1 MRHYQTA
8 FYDASLSDSENVESW
23 EEGGSKD
30 MRQRAFDKWNKM
42 LAEYQQPVIDP
53 ATREALDAYVAK
65 RKEELPDAW
74 Y

>member
-8 FYDASLSDSENVESW
+8 FYDATLSDSENVESW

-30 MRQRAFDKWNKM
+30 MRMRAHEKWKNM
-42 LAEYQQPVIDP
+42 LDQYEMPPMDP
-53 ATREALDAYVAK
+53 ATKEALDAYVAK